1 MTNSDKLINVNSK
14 TIRLFEAFAGIGA
27 QYQALKNISIKK
39 NWNIKP
45 VGIIEWFI
53 PAIIAYQAIHY
64 KQNKI
69 KCENFEHKVNLS
81 NDSKKPISKETLRKI
96 SNKSLIGYWLN
107 QSKNMANNLF
117 DIKNVNYKDL
127 PEDID
132 IFTYSFPCQDISNQG
147 KQKGFDKDSKTRSG
161 LLWEVERLLNE
172 LKNNKK
178 NLPKYLLMENVKS
191 IVNKNHHKNFILW
204 QKQLNKIG
212 YISKVYILN
221 SAHFGSCQ
229 NRERVFL
236 LSILKTH
243 KNKTNFEFKELS
255 SEHSRKPLK
264 TILEKNNKFN
274 NKLCKY
280 KLSKTKINS
289 NNINKF
295 KLENYTNFE
304 SENYVYDINY
314 SGPTLTA
321 SGALSRIKLFYAN
334 NKIREMLPIECF
346 RYMGFNDKAY
356 ELVKKTNLIN
366 DSKIIFLCGNSIS
379 VPVLEAIFST
389 LEF

>member
-1 MTNSDKLINVNSK
+1 M
-14 TIRLFEAFAGIGA
+14 
-27 QYQALKNISIKK
+27 
-39 NWNIKP
+39 
-45 VGIIEWFI
+45 
-53 PAIIAYQAIHY
+53 
-64 KQNKI
+64 
-69 KCENFEHKVNLS
+69 HKVNLS
-81 NDSKKPISKETLRKI
+81 NDSKKPISKETFNKI

-107 QSKNMANNLF
+107 QSKNIANNLF

-127 PEDID
+127 PQDID

-147 KQKGFDKDSKTRSG
+147 KQKGFDKGVETRSG

-172 LKNNKK
+172 LKNNKR

-191 IVNKNHHKNFILW
+191 IINKNHLNNFILW
-204 QKQLNKIG
+204 QEQLNKIG

-236 LSILKTH
+236 LSVLKSH
-243 KNKTNFEFKELS
+243 KNKTNFEFKEFNY
-255 SEHSRKPLK
+255 EHSKKPLER
-264 TILEKNNKFN
+264 ILEKNSKFN
-274 NKLCKY
+274 NKFNQY
-280 KLSKTKINS
+280 KLLKTKINS
-289 NNINKF
+289 NNIKKF
-295 KLENYTNFE
+295 KLENYTSFQ
-304 SENYVYDINY
+304 SENYVYDIKY

-346 RYMGFNDKAY
+346 RYMGFNDKAF

-366 DSKIIFLCGNSIS
+366 DSKIIFLCGNSICVS
-379 VPVLEAIFST
+379 VLEALFST